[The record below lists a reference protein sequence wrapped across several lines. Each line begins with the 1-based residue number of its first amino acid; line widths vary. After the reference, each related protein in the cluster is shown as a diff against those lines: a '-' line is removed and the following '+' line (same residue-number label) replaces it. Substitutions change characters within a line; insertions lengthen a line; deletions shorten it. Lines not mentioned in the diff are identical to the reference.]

1 MIVKHRTLLPLAVFS
16 VALAARSDAEEPPAP
31 PADCSAPEYRA
42 LDFKLG
48 SFVVTGGGGQ
58 PAGESTVES
67 VLGGCLLVEH
77 WKGALGGYG
86 RATMF
91 YDRREGLWHKVF
103 VTDDGETMY
112 LTGTRQGD
120 SVVFLGANDFDVFT
134 GVHRMTWS
142 PLPAGGVRQ
151 VWELSTDGGATWKLV
166 HEGLYARRP

>member
-1 MIVKHRTLLPLAVFS
+1 MILSHHKILLLALLAVGL
-16 VALAARSDAEEPPAP
+16 ALRAAAEPPAAP

-48 SFVVTGGGGQ
+48 SFAVTGGGGQ

-67 VLGGCLLVEH
+67 ALGGCLLVEH
-77 WKGALGGYG
+77 WKGALSGYG

-91 YDRREGLWHKVF
+91 YDRRQGLWHKVF

-120 SVVFLGANDFDVFT
+120 SVVFMGANDFDVFS
-134 GVHRMTWS
+134 GVHRMSWS